1 MAQILANK
9 PPLSVSSGI
18 WLGDR
23 KAQGFTASFS
33 SCSFYTCF
41 DRLSVLPL
49 LSSLLSPTRKVV
61 RLAAVLLLSAFTLC
75 QAPSNSRA
83 ATVAI
88 FGVSTVQDAGGT
100 LLADGVLVRVGTF
113 GVQTDTTIRSYFTAD
128 AATTR
133 TNLEG
138 NFSVF
143 GSGTLTGGQIFFDPT
158 ETVELNY
165 DTAPGAQATYG
176 DKDIYVMI
184 FNNAAAGSATQVGL
198 FRGIVDPN
206 SGRRVY
212 RFATDNTQGSDLEF
226 SPLFIETMFGNF
238 QTPGDG
244 TYQLGALNRAYGITS
259 ALTATGTRNNAFS
272 YAITANNGPTSYST
286 SALPTGLNVSA
297 ATGLISGTPTAAAGD
312 YIITIR
318 ATGASGTV
326 EAALTLTVQNPA
338 GGVPSITSNTADQT
352 ATAGVVFPSYTI
364 TGSDSPTSYGASG
377 LPTGLIVDTNTG
389 VISGTATQT
398 GTFTVTITATNGSGS
413 GSSQFN
419 LTVAAPTLSFS
430 NKAFTLQTA
439 DTTAAPTPT
448 TGFVPTAYTL
458 QSGTVP
464 AGLTLDAGTGR
475 ISGTPTQTAAATLTI
490 RGTRAG
496 VTADGTITVTV
507 NTALAT
513 INSASTFS
521 ATKGTSLATGSG
533 NYQITTA
540 TSASVVAPT
549 SFVIVSGSLPSGLT
563 LNTSTGVISGTPN
576 AEGVFTVGLAANNS
590 AAQGGGNGPTFYLT
604 ITVDVSPLIV
614 QPEYTLYYRVG
625 QSVNSDNARY
635 DAGPGV
641 WYADPSV
648 GFYLSGSIPPG
659 ITNKLPLGT
668 GFSGTPSSPGNYT
681 SAITY
686 SKLNRYGSILE
697 AVQPVKIRVNLGT
710 QAFYGMDGNLDG
722 GPAGRALTGQ
732 VAGYF
737 SDRFERPN
745 SSVKVS
751 TGSGL
756 VHSNPQTEVVDQFS
770 LSLWFKM
777 PETPIPASGAYLIK
791 GNPSVDAV
799 SIKLIPS
806 TTSSRV
812 RLVLEN
818 VKSQNSNDNSGLFSG
833 NQFTTPEIEG
843 WSSGSGWHHI
853 VFKPWGGGEMIY
865 LDGVGLS
872 RLGYWHYYLNFAPSA
887 FDLNNFS
894 IGGNPWSTDAAPF
907 AGEIDEVGVYDIPLE
922 ETDLSLFEMESYWGY
937 DDINPLGDSTVES
950 LYLHGLANAG
960 GGKLTVFQSQYHSFG
975 YHLATAFQSNRIVD
989 LDVGM
994 FTVSGLDSNGRPMLP
1009 SHYPS
1014 FMRSPGDPALGVP
1027 PPSIVSGLA
1036 ELRSGVVWHLALK
1049 KDAKAYYV
1057 GLGSYGDLNLIT
1069 PHQVSL
1075 KSSSAVALA
1084 AGSNHAMILKTDGSL
1099 DVWHPITEPTVF
1111 LPEPEA
1117 LHLGQT
1123 SVPVAA
1129 THLVAIAAGSNH
1141 CVALDREGRVFAWGD
1156 NSSGQCDVP
1165 IAAQANIV
1173 KIAAGGDFSMA
1184 LTRDGRVLFWGLQDV
1199 AVGSPEAFQGKYR
1212 FIDVGDNGSLGAL
1225 TEDGRLVTWLRGNAE
1240 MQRIWD
1246 YAGVSQFLPSYG
1258 GFSGI
1263 SRFKMGGW
1271 TVGESGSEFPVIIQA
1286 SSVPSWKMNFP
1297 LKLIGRPGI
1306 PFSFELSSVADLP
1319 PGQTH
1324 RFEAIGLPS
1333 GVILDAGS
1341 GILSAPNGLPT
1352 QAQTVTLVVRNDNG
1366 LDRRSVSLQA
1376 EDPVGIQ
1383 LLARNP
1389 QESQNTV
1396 LLATLRLPAGW
1407 QLSPI
1412 SVVQPYVAR
1421 EVYGGWEIWSRT
1433 GLDYENPQ
1441 ERIVSVSVSATDPL
1455 GGSHSTSVDVA
1466 LLNNPWEDADGD
1478 TVREYFED
1486 LYGSSDRLPD
1496 TDGDGVSDWQE
1507 IQAGTS
1513 PKNPAVRP
1521 GSGSAFGDNHNGKFR
1536 FRFHAGIGKWV
1547 TVQSSEDLINWSS
1560 ETLSEG
1566 ELVELYPG
1574 FEGDG
1579 EIWEAEFPIS
1589 SSKQFYRTQQTNF
1602 RPVSR

>member
-1 MAQILANK
+1 MEIEQTNRIRGRKKIQTDLTVGIWPKGIRRLLLLLTTSFFILLTSVARSENLFVNLPFAGGYTQADGSAIEDSYTFRLGYFTLDPDTNAAGIETLLTGNNAVANLTNVANFQEFVTLAWEDRDFRSNLLFQDLNDGISGKSIFLLIFNTAAINITNASQIGVFRFYNEPGRPWNFALPDDSLDDQIELTPLTESDPDFDGFFTPFFGNLRFNDSLNTTTILAE
-9 PPLSVSSGI
+9 
-18 WLGDR
+18 
-23 KAQGFTASFS
+23 A
-33 SCSFYTCF
+33 
-41 DRLSVLPL
+41 
-49 LSSLLSPTRKVV
+49 
-61 RLAAVLLLSAFTLC
+61 
-75 QAPSNSRA
+75 
-83 ATVAI
+83 
-88 FGVSTVQDAGGT
+88 AGG
-100 LLADGVLVRVGTF
+100 LA
-113 GVQTDTTIRSYFTAD
+113 
-128 AATTR
+128 
-133 TNLEG
+133 
-138 NFSVF
+138 
-143 GSGTLTGGQIFFDPT
+143 
-158 ETVELNY
+158 
-165 DTAPGAQATYG
+165 
-176 DKDIYVMI
+176 
-184 FNNAAAGSATQVGL
+184 
-198 FRGIVDPN
+198 
-206 SGRRVY
+206 
-212 RFATDNTQGSDLEF
+212 
-226 SPLFIETMFGNF
+226 
-238 QTPGDG
+238 
-244 TYQLGALNRAYGITS
+244 ITS
-259 ALTATGTRNNAFS
+259 GNPPNGVEDDPFAGYT
-272 YAITANNGPTSYST
+272 ITANNGATLFS
-286 SALPTGLNVSA
+286 
-297 ATGLISGTPTAAAGD
+297 ATGLPDGLSVNAA
-312 YIITIR
+312 
-318 ATGASGTV
+318 
-326 EAALTLTVQNPA
+326 
-338 GGVPSITSNTADQT
+338 
-352 ATAGVVFPSYTI
+352 
-364 TGSDSPTSYGASG
+364 
-377 LPTGLIVDTNTG
+377 
-389 VISGTATQT
+389 
-398 GTFTVTITATNGSGS
+398 
-413 GSSQFN
+413 
-419 LTVAAPTLSFS
+419 
-430 NKAFTLQTA
+430 
-439 DTTAAPTPT
+439 
-448 TGFVPTAYTL
+448 
-458 QSGTVP
+458 
-464 AGLTLDAGTGR
+464 
-475 ISGTPTQTAAATLTI
+475 
-490 RGTRAG
+490 
-496 VTADGTITVTV
+496 
-507 NTALAT
+507 
-513 INSASTFS
+513 
-521 ATKGTSLATGSG
+521 
-533 NYQITTA
+533 
-540 TSASVVAPT
+540 
-549 SFVIVSGSLPSGLT
+549 
-563 LNTSTGVISGTPN
+563 TGVISGTPTESGTFN
-576 AEGVFTVGLAANNS
+576 VTLKANNPFFVELSKSVTLTVAAAVGNAPVITQPANQTLVRTASFSLDIS
-590 AAQGGGNGPTFYLT
+590 ATENPTSFTLKGAPAGLSINAQGQIRGSTTAAAGDYVVTVIATTLLGRSDQKTFTLTVSNPTVTPSSAVVNGALGAA
-604 ITVDVSPLIV
+604 ITPVTMTVSPGTTATFSASLPAGLSIDTTTGTISGTPTVFFARNDVLITADFGSAV
-614 QPEYTLYYRVG
+614 SVSTNVEFRVVSAVPSLLPLVAG
-625 QSVNSDNARY
+625 ESELTRNSSVIFHLEIDQSV
-635 DAGPGV
+635 G
-641 WYADPSV
+641 SV
-648 GFYLSGSIPPG
+648 GPYIYSVVGRLPPGISLDGERGTLSGSPNTLGEFRVVFRASNSAGISADLGVTFTVEPGSPVLPVNPVRFRLGQSLSQSSVEAQLGLVSDNFYIAENPPPG
-659 ITNKLPLGT
+659 VINNAPLGS
-668 GFSGTPSSPGNYT
+668 GFSGTPTVSGNFQSTITAFNTKLSGTRQET
-681 SAITY
+681 SGPVQIRI
-686 SKLNRYGSILE
+686 NR
-697 AVQPVKIRVNLGT
+697 GT

-722 GPAGRALTGQ
+722 GPAGRTLAGQ

-737 SDRFERPN
+737 TDRFDRPN

-812 RLVLEN
+812 RLVFEN
-818 VKSQNSNDNSGLFSG
+818 LKPRHSPDDSGLFSG
-833 NQFTTPEIEG
+833 NQFTTAEIEG

-853 VFKPWGGGEMIY
+853 VFKTSGWDTEIY
-865 LDGVGLS
+865 LDGIKLS
-872 RLGYWHYYLNFAPSA
+872 QLGFWYDYSQFVPSA

-894 IGGNPWSTDAAPF
+894 IGGNPWSADNAPF

-922 ETDLSLFEMESYWGY
+922 ESDMSLFEMESYWGY
-937 DDINPLGDSTVES
+937 DDYNPLADPTVES

-975 YHLATAFQSNRIVD
+975 YHLETAFQWNRIVD
-989 LDVGM
+989 LDVGT
-994 FTVSGLDSNGRPMLP
+994 FTVSGLDSNGRPMLSGYYP
-1009 SHYPS
+1009 IFRRSHY
-1014 FMRSPGDPALGVP
+1014 SPGLGVP
-1027 PPSIVSGLA
+1027 PPCIVSGVA
-1036 ELRSGVVWHLALK
+1036 ELRSGSFWHLALK

-1057 GLGSYGDLNLIT
+1057 GFGSYGDLNLIT
-1069 PHQVSL
+1069 PHEVSL

-1084 AGSNHAMILKTDGSL
+1084 AGLNHAMILKTDGLL
-1099 DVWHPITEPTVF
+1099 DVWHPITEQTLLF
-1111 LPEPEA
+1111 PEPEA
-1117 LHLGQT
+1117 HHLGQT

-1129 THLVAIAAGSNH
+1129 THLVAIAAGSHH

-1165 IAAQANIV
+1165 IAAQSNIV
-1173 KIAAGGDFSMA
+1173 KIAAGGDLSMA

-1212 FIDVGDNGSLGAL
+1212 FVDVGDNGSLGAL

-1246 YAGVSQFLPSYG
+1246 YAGISQFLPSYG

-1421 EVYGGWEIWSRT
+1421 EVYGGWEIWSRA

-1441 ERIVSVSVSATDPL
+1441 ERTVNVSVSATDPL

-1478 TVREYFED
+1478 TVREYFEEI
-1486 LYGSSDRLPD
+1486 YGSSDQLAD

-1521 GSGSAFGDNHNGKFR
+1521 GSGSATGEHGNGKFR

-1589 SSKQFYRTQQTNF
+1589 SNKRFYRAQQTNF
-1602 RPVSR
+1602 RSVSR